1 MNINLVI
8 VSVIIS
14 LTVAVA
20 AVLVAS
26 IILFL
31 KKYARSY
38 GHYYTQ
44 VDSALKLILS
54 HGHLQED
61 EGEKLAEDAN
71 MAVLKAKTGHEVKYK
86 KEWFI

>member
-1 MNINLVI
+1 MNINLII
-8 VSVIIS
+8 VSIIIS
-14 LTVAVA
+14 LTVAA
-20 AVLVAS
+20 VAS

-44 VDSALKLILS
+44 VESALKSIPS
-54 HGHLQED
+54 HEHLQED

>member
-1 MNINLVI
+1 MNINLII

-14 LTVAVA
+14 LTVA

-44 VDSALKLILS
+44 VDTALKLIQS
-54 HGHLQED
+54 HEHLQED